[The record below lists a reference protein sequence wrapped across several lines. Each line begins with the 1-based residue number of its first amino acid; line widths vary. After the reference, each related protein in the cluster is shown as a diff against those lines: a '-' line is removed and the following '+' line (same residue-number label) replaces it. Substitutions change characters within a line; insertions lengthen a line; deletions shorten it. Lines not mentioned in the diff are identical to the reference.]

1 VRGVEQA
8 NEYRVWRAW
17 RGSELRLIK
26 RSYEEWMVVSL
37 DGPDLAG
44 RVDGC
49 DAHPMFAGDVLQLG
63 RQPIGAGRVLDG
75 NAVAVEPCEQGARRE
90 LNNDC
95 LVLQRTSEQRDDR
108 RPSRAVFSVGGIT
121 NPRQSPSVLDQ
132 HVLKATSSADE
143 RDVALPC
150 FPDDGVSC
158 LRIAVRGARSY
169 DDGRRSR
176 SNPERV
182 ANRVGGHDPDF
193 DWNEPIV
200 RSMFQRSDGRAM
212 VPVIGRQIDQDCD
225 DDGVHQ

>member
-1 VRGVEQA
+1 
-8 NEYRVWRAW
+8 
-17 RGSELRLIK
+17 
-26 RSYEEWMVVSL
+26 MVVSL

-49 DAHPMFAGDVLQLG
+49 DTHPMFAGDVLQLW
-63 RQPIGAGRVLDG
+63 RQPIGAGRVLYG
-75 NAVAVEPCEQGARRE
+75 NAVAIEPCEHGARRE

-95 LVLQRTSEQRDDR
+95 LVLQRTSQQCDDR

-143 RDVALPC
+143 RDVALAC
-150 FPDDGVSC
+150 FPDDRVS
-158 LRIAVRGARSY
+158 
-169 DDGRRSR
+169 GRRNR
-176 SNPERV
+176 SNPEGV

-193 DWNEPIV
+193 DWDAPIV
-200 RSMFQRSDGRAM
+200 RSMVQRSNGRAM